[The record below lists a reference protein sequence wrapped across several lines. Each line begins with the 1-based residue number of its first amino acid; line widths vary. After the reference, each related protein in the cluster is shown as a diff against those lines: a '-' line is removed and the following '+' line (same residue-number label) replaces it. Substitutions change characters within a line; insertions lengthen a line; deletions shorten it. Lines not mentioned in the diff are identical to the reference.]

1 MLTALAANTWPARF
15 TSAGLRWCAKTS
27 PFPRGFRPLSLLLA
41 VCLLYSCDPES
52 SGDSAPP
59 KVWHVTTLAGI
70 GSTGV
75 TDGIGIAAS
84 FTGPISIA
92 QSPDTL
98 YVISGDSGALRTIN
112 KNTAEVKTIVTGSL
126 IGGYR
131 DGNGS
136 VARIQGPWSIAIH
149 GDKLYVADTQNHR
162 IRAVAIG
169 ATAAATMVS
178 TLAGNGTAGHA
189 NGATAQFNY
198 PTGVAVSPD
207 GKMLYVAD
215 STNHRIRAIDI
226 RSKAVSDIAGSTQ
239 GSNDGVGTAAQFNQP
254 ANIAV
259 SPDGKM
265 LYVTDKNNHRIR
277 TVVIASKRVSTLAGS
292 TQGTNDGVGVTAQF
306 HTSVG
311 IAVSPDG
318 KMLYV
323 TDTNN
328 HRIRTVVIAS
338 KRVNTLAGSTG
349 GNKDGIGTA
358 AQFNFPMGISV
369 SQDGNT
375 LYVAD
380 RFNNNIRK
388 LEYK

>member
-1 MLTALAANTWPARF
+1 M
-15 TSAGLRWCAKTS
+15 
-27 PFPRGFRPLSLLLA
+27 
-41 VCLLYSCDPES
+41 
-52 SGDSAPP
+52 
-59 KVWHVTTLAGI
+59 WHVTTFAGI
-70 GSTGV
+70 GSTGN
-75 TDGIGIAAS
+75 TDGIGTAAS
-84 FTGPISIA
+84 FTGPISIT

-98 YVISGDSGALRTIN
+98 YVISTESGALRTIN
-112 KNTAEVKTIVTGSL
+112 KNTAEVKTIVNGSL

-136 VARIQGPWSIAIH
+136 VARIQGPWGIAIH
-149 GDKLYVADTQNHR
+149 EDRLYVADTQNHR

-178 TLAGNGTAGHA
+178 TLAGNGTAEHA
-189 NGATAQFNY
+189 NGAGVTAQFNS

-215 STNHRIRAIDI
+215 STNHRIRAIDL
-226 RSKAVSDIAGSTQ
+226 RSRAVSDIAGSTQ
-239 GSNDGVGTAAQFNQP
+239 GTNNGVGTAAQFNQP

-277 TVVIASKRVSTLAGS
+277 AVVIASKRVSTLAGS
-292 TQGTNDGVGVTAQF
+292 TQGTNDGVGVAAQF
-306 HTSVG
+306 HTPIG

-323 TDTNN
+323 ADSNN
-328 HRIRTVVIAS
+328 DRIRTVVIAS
-338 KRVNTLAGSTG
+338 KRVNTLAGRTR

-358 AQFNFPMGISV
+358 AQFSLPMGISV
-369 SQDGNT
+369 SQDGNK